1 MVNLDPNSDSVG
13 LGDLT
18 QQFHDILS
26 GANSDSGNRNGDSDR
41 VQEHTRL
48 PSLIGNNNSEN
59 NGGHNENSRIQGRTQ
74 TVTYHGRHEDEESL
88 ITDLN
93 EEINNRRSNCILNLE
108 NTGETLSSR
117 HSQHTLQE
125 HVQNRT
131 QENSGFDTRV

>member
-26 GANSDSGNRNGDSDR
+26 GANSDSNRNGDSDR

-59 NGGHNENSRIQGRTQ
+59 NGGHNENLGIQGRTQ

-108 NTGETLSSR
+108 NTSETSSSR
-117 HSQHTLQE
+117 HSQHNLQE

>member
-26 GANSDSGNRNGDSDR
+26 GANSDSNRNGDSDR

-59 NGGHNENSRIQGRTQ
+59 NGGHNENLGIQGRTQ
-74 TVTYHGRHEDEESL
+74 TVTYHGRHEDEENL

-108 NTGETLSSR
+108 NTSETSSSR
-117 HSQHTLQE
+117 HSQHNLQE

>member
-26 GANSDSGNRNGDSDR
+26 GANSDSNRNGDSDR

-59 NGGHNENSRIQGRTQ
+59 NGGHNENLGIQGRTQ
-74 TVTYHGRHEDEESL
+74 TVTYHGRHEDEENL

-108 NTGETLSSR
+108 NTGETSSSR
-117 HSQHTLQE
+117 HSQHNLQE

>member
-41 VQEHTRL
+41 VQEHTQL

-59 NGGHNENSRIQGRTQ
+59 NGGHNENPRIQGRTQ

-117 HSQHTLQE
+117 HGQQTLQE